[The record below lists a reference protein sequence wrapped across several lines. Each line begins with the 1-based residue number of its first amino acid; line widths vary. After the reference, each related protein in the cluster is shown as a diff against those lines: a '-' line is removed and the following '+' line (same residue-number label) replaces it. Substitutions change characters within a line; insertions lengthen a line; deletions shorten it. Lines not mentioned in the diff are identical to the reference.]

1 MTTALVTSY
10 TRIRVCPVWRKALM
24 LRTWYDPAAN
34 LKVLLSNC
42 RISPLGSDWIVFSV
56 RVVQVVATPV
66 PPLVPLALLSVS
78 TATFRVRLSTSFL
91 SLLMR
96 IVLVWLS

>member
-1 MTTALVTSY
+1 
-10 TRIRVCPVWRKALM
+10 
-24 LRTWYDPAAN
+24 
-34 LKVLLSNC
+34 
-42 RISPLGSDWIVFSV
+42 LGSDWIVFSS

-66 PPLVPLALLSVS
+66 PPLVPLALVSVS
-78 TATFRVRLSTSFL
+78 TAIFSVSESTSFL